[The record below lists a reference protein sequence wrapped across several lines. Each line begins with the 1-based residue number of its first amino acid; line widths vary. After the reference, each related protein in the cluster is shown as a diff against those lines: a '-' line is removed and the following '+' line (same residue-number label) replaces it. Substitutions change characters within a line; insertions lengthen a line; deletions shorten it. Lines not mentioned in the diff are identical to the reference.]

1 MTVASSV
8 KLQVDAIPSEG
19 AVSFLNQ
26 VFFFFFFLIYEKKI
40 QGMFKKVLH
49 GEWIIGY
56 SAMGCPSFGNYAKN
70 PRYLLEIREL
80 TTVK

>member
-1 MTVASSV
+1 
-8 KLQVDAIPSEG
+8 
-19 AVSFLNQ
+19 
-26 VFFFFFFLIYEKKI
+26 
-40 QGMFKKVLH
+40 MFRKVLH

-56 SAMGCPSFGNYAKN
+56 SAMGCPSFGNYGKN